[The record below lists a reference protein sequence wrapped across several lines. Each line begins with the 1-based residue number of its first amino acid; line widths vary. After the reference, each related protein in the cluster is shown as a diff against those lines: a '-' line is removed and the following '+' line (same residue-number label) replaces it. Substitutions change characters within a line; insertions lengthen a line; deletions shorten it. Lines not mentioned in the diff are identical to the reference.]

1 MSEDATEREFK
12 SAADRVDE
20 AHKQAVADLRTK
32 VEKAKS
38 ETLAKLKV

>member
-1 MSEDATEREFK
+1 MSEDTTEKEFK
-12 SAADRVDE
+12 SAADQVDE
-20 AHKQAVADLRTK
+20 AHRQTVAELRAK